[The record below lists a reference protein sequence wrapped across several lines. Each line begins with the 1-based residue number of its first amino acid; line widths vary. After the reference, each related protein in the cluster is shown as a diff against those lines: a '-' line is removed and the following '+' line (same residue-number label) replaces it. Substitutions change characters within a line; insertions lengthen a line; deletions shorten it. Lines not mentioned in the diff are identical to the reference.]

1 MQSKQKKMLLAG
13 GALAAL
19 VVLLVALMAGGSGSM
34 FKGSLAELTDDGSEN
49 LQEAVDSGE
58 AVLSDEQEEVGVA
71 VDDQPA
77 AYKVSCVLSASKD
90 PWDLAYTDPDL
101 GMGYAKWTRPNSLN
115 IDWAAPNPLDEA
127 NRGCTQ
133 SIYDNLS
140 AGFCPANP
148 GVEYDL
154 SYNIYLAED
163 GSLVRNERSSIVT
176 GWGSGVRRCP
186 PAAPTAPTAPSV
198 PITNLD
204 NMKSA
209 NPYVHN
215 NAQVIKIKR

>member
-19 VVLLVALMAGGSGSM
+19 VVLLIALMAGGSGSM

-49 LQEAVDSGE
+49 VAVDGGE
-58 AVLSDEQEEVGVA
+58 NVLNDDQEGGVA
-71 VDDQPA
+71 VNDESA
-77 AYKVSCVLSASKD
+77 VYNVSCVLSASKD
-90 PWDLAYTDPDL
+90 PWSLAYADPDR
-101 GMGYAKWTRPNSLN
+101 GVGYAKWNRPNSLN
-115 IDWAAPNPLDEA
+115 IDWAAPNPLDEV
-127 NRGCTQ
+127 NRGCAQ
-133 SIYDNLS
+133 SVYDNLS
-140 AGFCPANP
+140 AAFCPANP

-186 PAAPTAPTAPSV
+186 PAAPAAPAAPNV